1 MVLVEPLAILT
12 KTLKDVFDMKSS
24 ILEKHT
30 LTQWLSP
37 SYPIGAYNFSQGVEY
52 AVKESL
58 VSDEKTLKDWLRENL
73 EAGYFRNDAIFVK
86 LAFFSETEE
95 QLEKLVELMNAFST
109 SKSRLDEQILQGK
122 AFFKVTPNSTDA
134 PYPITLGMAAKNYD
148 LKIEE
153 VIPLFL
159 QSCLSNV
166 ISVAQ
171 RLLPIGQTEAVKIL
185 RDLFPKIE
193 EVSQLVLIS
202 SEADI
207 LSSCY
212 LTDSCSIFHETIDGK
227 IFKS

>member
-37 SYPIGAYNFSQGVEY
+37 SYPIGAYNFSQGLEY

-134 PYPITLGMAAKNYD
+134 PYPIALGMAAKNYD

-193 EVSQLVLIS
+193 EVSKLVLMS

-212 LTDSCSIFHETIDGK
+212 LTDSCSIFQETIDGK

>member
-37 SYPIGAYNFSQGVEY
+37 SYPIGAYNFSQGLEY

-73 EAGYFRNDAIFVK
+73 ELGYFRNDAIFVK
-86 LAFFSETEE
+86 LAFFSENEE

-134 PYPITLGMAAKNYD
+134 PYPIALGMAAKNYD

-171 RLLPIGQTEAVKIL
+171 RLLPIGQTGAVKIL

-193 EVSQLVLIS
+193 EVSKLVLRS

-212 LTDSCSIFHETIDGK
+212 LTDCCSIFQETIDGK

>member
-37 SYPIGAYNFSQGVEY
+37 SYPIGAYNFSQGLEY

-122 AFFKVTPNSTDA
+122 AFFKVTPNSTGA
-134 PYPITLGMAAKNYD
+134 PYPIALGVAAKNYG
-148 LKIEE
+148 LNIEE

-202 SEADI
+202 SEPDI

-212 LTDSCSIFHETIDGK
+212 LTDSCSIFQETIDGK

>member
-37 SYPIGAYNFSQGVEY
+37 SYPIGAYNFSQGLEY

-134 PYPITLGMAAKNYD
+134 PYPIALGMAAKNYD

-212 LTDSCSIFHETIDGK
+212 LTDSCSIFQETIDGK

>member
-1 MVLVEPLAILT
+1 
-12 KTLKDVFDMKSS
+12 MKSS
-24 ILEKHT
+24 MLGKHT

-37 SYPIGAYNFSQGVEY
+37 SYPIGAYNFSQGLEY
-52 AVKESL
+52 AVKASL
-58 VSDEKTLKDWLRENL
+58 VYNEETLTDWLSENL
-73 EAGYFRNDAIFVK
+73 QAGYFWNDAIFVK
-86 LAFFSETEE
+86 LSFFSETDE
-95 QLEKLVELMNAFST
+95 QLEKLVELINAFST

-122 AFFKVTPNSTDA
+122 AFSKVTPNSKDV
-134 PYPITLGMAAKNYD
+134 PYPISLGISAKNYD

-159 QSCLSNV
+159 QSCLSNI

-171 RLLPIGQTEAVKIL
+171 RLLPIGQTKAVKIL

-193 EVSQLVLIS
+193 EVSKLVLRS

-212 LTDSCSIFHETIDGK
+212 LTDSCSIFQETLDGK

>member
-1 MVLVEPLAILT
+1 
-12 KTLKDVFDMKSS
+12 MKSS

-37 SYPIGAYNFSQGVEY
+37 SYPIGAYNFSQGLEY

-58 VSDEKTLKDWLRENL
+58 VCNEETLTDWLSENL
-73 EAGYFRNDAIFVK
+73 EAGYFWNDAIFVK
-86 LAFFSETEE
+86 LSFFSETEE
-95 QLEKLVELMNAFST
+95 QLERLVELINAFST

-122 AFFKVTPNSTDA
+122 AFSKVTPNSKDA
-134 PYPITLGMAAKNYD
+134 PYPIALGISAKNYD

-212 LTDSCSIFHETIDGK
+212 LTDSCSIFQETIDGK

>member
-1 MVLVEPLAILT
+1 
-12 KTLKDVFDMKSS
+12 MKSS
-24 ILEKHT
+24 MLEKHT

-37 SYPIGAYNFSQGVEY
+37 SYPIGAYNFSQGLEY
-52 AVKESL
+52 AVKASL
-58 VSDEKTLKDWLRENL
+58 VCNEETLTDWLNENL
-73 EAGYFRNDAIFVK
+73 ESGYFWNDAIFLK
-86 LAFFSETEE
+86 LSFFIETDY
-95 QLEKLVELMNAFST
+95 QLEKLVELINAFST
-109 SKSRLDEQILQGK
+109 SKARLDEQILQGK
-122 AFFKVTPNSTDA
+122 AFSKVTPNSKDA
-134 PYPITLGMAAKNYD
+134 PYPISLGISAKNYD

-153 VIPLFL
+153 VIPLYL
-159 QSCLSNV
+159 QSCLSNI

-193 EVSQLVLIS
+193 EVSKLVLRS

-212 LTDSCSIFHETIDGK
+212 LTDSCSIFQETIDGK

>member
-1 MVLVEPLAILT
+1 M
-12 KTLKDVFDMKSS
+12 
-24 ILEKHT
+24 LEQHT

-37 SYPIGAYNFSQGVEY
+37 SYPIGAYNFSQGLEY
-52 AVKESL
+52 AVKTSL
-58 VSDEKTLKDWLRENL
+58 VYNEETLTDWLSENL
-73 EAGYFRNDAIFVK
+73 ETGYFWNDAIFVK
-86 LAFFSETEE
+86 LSFFIETDD
-95 QLEKLVELMNAFST
+95 QLEKLVELINAFST

-122 AFFKVTPNSTDA
+122 AFSKVTPNSKDA
-134 PYPITLGMAAKNYD
+134 PYPISLGISAKNYD

-159 QSCLSNV
+159 QSCLSNI

-193 EVSQLVLIS
+193 EVSKLVLRS
-202 SEADI
+202 SETDI

-212 LTDSCSIFHETIDGK
+212 LTDSCSIFQETIDGK